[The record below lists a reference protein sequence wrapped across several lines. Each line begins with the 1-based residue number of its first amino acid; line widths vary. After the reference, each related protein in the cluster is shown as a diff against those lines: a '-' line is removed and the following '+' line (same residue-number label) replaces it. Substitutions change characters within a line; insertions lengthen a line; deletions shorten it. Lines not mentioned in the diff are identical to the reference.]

1 MKRGYCMCVATAVAC
16 ALFAPS
22 QSNAQVSQDALEIL
36 RLFATPI
43 GALPAISLPMP
54 ASRNHSNFIGR
65 IQSGY
70 RKGPSGTSLP
80 ATAVGLDFQYQGGS
94 TIGITGGYQKRD
106 CEIVE
111 SCGGH
116 ALFGARAQI
125 NLITGGSTLAKLF
138 HDNSTTSTFG
148 AEVGLG
154 YAPNVTPGTSACS
167 LDFGLPFSVAM
178 RRQQPR
184 FVGYVTPGV
193 VYDTGCGKGIVEKG
207 KSYFSGFGFGFQQV
221 ANRSLDVYLG
231 FQKVFRTNTG
241 YEVGVSITYVNLP

>member
-1 MKRGYCMCVATAVAC
+1 MKRVHGLFTAVAFAC
-16 ALFAPS
+16 TFFAPAK
-22 QSNAQVSQDALEIL
+22 SNAQVSQDVLEIL
-36 RLFATPI
+36 RLFGTPV

-54 ASRNHSNFIGR
+54 ASRNHSNWIGR
-65 IQSGY
+65 LQTGY

-80 ATAVGLDFQYQGGS
+80 ATAAGLDFQYQGGS

-106 CEIVE
+106 CDVVDA
-111 SCGGH
+111 CGGH
-116 ALFGARAQI
+116 ALFGARAQV

-154 YAPNVTPGTSACS
+154 YAPHITRDESACS
-167 LDFGLPFSVAM
+167 LDLGLPFSVAM

-193 VYDTGCGKGIVEKG
+193 VWDTGCGRGTVVKG
-207 KSYFSGFGFGFQQV
+207 KSYFTGFGFGFQQV
-221 ANRSLDVYLG
+221 ANRSFDVYFG

-241 YEVGVSITYVNLP
+241 YEMGVSLTYVNLP